1 MFNFKLTDYL
11 GLSFF
16 SGFYYARVNKSC
28 KINRG
33 LGLWTHVCFW
43 AEHLEVVCSMSLK
56 IYFTVASTAG
66 LSAPVSARSNY
77 RQLVQMLLKC
87 VSLDGKCSGF
97 EPEC

>member
-1 MFNFKLTDYL
+1 MDSAYEHMFA
-11 GLSFF
+11 
-16 SGFYYARVNKSC
+16 SGPSILK
-28 KINRG
+28 
-33 LGLWTHVCFW
+33 
-43 AEHLEVVCSMSLK
+43 EVVCSMSLK

-97 EPEC
+97 QPEC